1 MSIRMNTISRS
12 AVLFGLGGIG
22 LLALPGCPLLDAEVD
37 AQEVCL
43 TYPNFQV
50 PAAGGQTQLKQ
61 SFVFDDLSSVHDLT
75 KLDANLEFVRAE
87 VRATSGIQSFDFIH
101 AVHIVVASGDADS
114 KLPPMTMYNCD
125 GDCAP
130 DGDRLEVPA
139 AVGADAIAYLRS
151 NSIKIDVDLEG
162 QAPNVAWT
170 MDVDVCMK
178 ARASYTVK
186 P

>member
-1 MSIRMNTISRS
+1 MNPISRS
-12 AVLFGLGGIG
+12 AVMFGIG
-22 LLALPGCPLLDAEVD
+22 LLALPGCPLLDVEVD

-43 TYPNFQV
+43 SYPNFQV
-50 PAAGGQTQLKQ
+50 PAAGTGETALHQ
-61 SFVFDDLSSVHDLT
+61 SFVFDDLSAVKDIT

-101 AVHIVVASGDADS
+101 AVHIVVASGDPAS
-114 KLPPMTMYNCD
+114 TLPPMTMYHCD

-130 DGDRLEVPA
+130 DGDRLEIPA

-151 NSIKIDVDLEG
+151 SSVKIDLDFEG
-162 QAPNVAWT
+162 QVPAVAWT
-170 MDVDVCMK
+170 MDIDVCMK
-178 ARASYTVK
+178 ARAGYTVS